1 MHRLINKL
9 SKMKRIS
16 LIGLSILFLL
26 FIGFVDWITGFE
38 LSISIFYLIPITL
51 TAWFIHRRAGI
62 ILAMM
67 SITIWLTSDLINSP
81 SYSHPIVP
89 YWNTLI
95 MLGIFIAFAVLL
107 STLKSAVERENI
119 MALSIQ
125 KSLLPQ
131 KNPEIL
137 GFRIYAI
144 WQPTRVVSGDYYDF
158 INLTNNNLGIS
169 LADVCGHGFPAAL
182 LMSNIQ
188 ATLRIIAGHN
198 HSPKEICD
206 HLNSIMINYVMPEKF
221 TSFFYG
227 VLNAEKKEFTYSN
240 AGHPPPIIIRNNG
253 EIYHLSNGGLLL
265 GVEPNASYQQAK
277 VQLEKGDVLLL
288 YTDGILETRNAFG
301 EEFGESRLIDI
312 CKKNIHLSEND
323 FGKNILTI
331 INKFSNDNIEDD
343 ITLVIISVD

>member
-1 MHRLINKL
+1 MKSVPLI
-9 SKMKRIS
+9 SF
-16 LIGLSILFLL
+16 SILFLL
-26 FIGFVDWITGFE
+26 CIGLVDWITGFE
-38 LSISIFYLIPITL
+38 LSISIFYLIPIAL
-51 TAWFIHRRAGI
+51 CAWFISWRVGLM
-62 ILAMM
+62 LALM
-67 SITIWLTSDLINSP
+67 STTVWFFSDLIGSP
-81 SYSHPIVP
+81 SYSHPIIS
-89 YWNTLI
+89 YWNTLV
-95 MLGIFIAFAVLL
+95 MLGIFVVFAWLL
-107 STLKSAVERENI
+107 SVLKGVVERENI

-131 KNPEIL
+131 KYPEIL

-158 INLTNNNLGIS
+158 INLTNNNLGVS

-206 HLNSIMINYVMPEKF
+206 HLNSIMINYMMPEKF

-227 VLNAEKKEFTYSN
+227 VLNAENKEFTYSN

-265 GVEPNASYQQAK
+265 GVDPNASYQQVT

-312 CKKNIHLSEND
+312 CKKNTHLSEND
-323 FGKNILTI
+323 FGKNILTT
-331 INKFSNDNIEDD
+331 INKFSNDDIDDD
-343 ITLVIISVD
+343 ITLVIMFVD